1 MGDDDNWS
9 EEQWVDVSKKP
20 WQDFIINKLVT
31 SFQKKGIDGVWIDNT
46 DVYYEYP
53 TKAIF
58 NGLVKILKRIRNKNL
73 PIFINGGDVF
83 VSELLDSGNKKL
95 IKGIMQEEVLTR
107 IANYDKSRFAIQL
120 LDDRRYFM
128 EYCRR
133 VKKAGLSVALL
144 EYSKNAYVKKV
155 IRKFCK
161 KNGYTVY
168 IANNVQLY

>member
-1 MGDDDNWS
+1 MKAAFGGHLA
-9 EEQWVDVSKKP
+9 
-20 WQDFIINKLVT
+20 DFA
-31 SFQKKGIDGVWIDNT
+31 FQCTGNPVAHANIYK
-46 DVYYEYP
+46 
-53 TKAIF
+53 F
-58 NGLVKILKRIRNKNL
+58 IRNGGGL
-73 PIFINGGDVF
+73 CELGFFINGGDVF